1 MKPELASENKGFCS
15 GSTIAACCSASAII
29 TLPTVPG
36 ANPGFPLCWT
46 FSCVELQS
54 LQPACRL
61 LAGPSLCGLGLVC
74 AVAVPFI
81 ALESSAPVW
90 HSRPG
95 CLPADPKSQWL
106 CGHGRAVPLQMW
118 HARSSAGGEA
128 GTQLKSQPFWNLLSP
143 KNP

>member
-61 LAGPSLCGLGLVC
+61 LAGPSLCGLGLVPLVTWC
-74 AVAVPFI
+74 VPWQCLSLPWR
-81 ALESSAPVW
+81 ALLQCGTAGLGVCLLTPSHNGSVVMGEL
-90 HSRPG
+90 RP
-95 CLPADPKSQWL
+95 CR
-106 CGHGRAVPLQMW
+106 C
-118 HARSSAGGEA
+118 
-128 GTQLKSQPFWNLLSP
+128 GTQEAVREGRQAHS
-143 KNP
+143 